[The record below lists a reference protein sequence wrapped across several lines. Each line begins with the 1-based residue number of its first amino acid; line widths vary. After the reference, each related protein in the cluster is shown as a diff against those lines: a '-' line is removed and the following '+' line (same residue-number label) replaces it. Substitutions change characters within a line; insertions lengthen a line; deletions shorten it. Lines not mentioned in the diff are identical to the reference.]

1 MLDQPHC
8 QALDARLRSMPPVR
22 ALSLRLDAYDGHNL
36 RLRAPLADNIN
47 DKGSAFGGSL
57 ASAAMLASWGL
68 TQLKLLEAGHA
79 QADVYV
85 QDSTLRYLAPL
96 YDDLVAEA
104 ALAQDQGWDTFVAA
118 FAQRGKARA
127 TLATE
132 LRCADGTVACRFEG
146 RFVALLPRNAA

>member
-22 ALSLRLDAYDGHNL
+22 ALALRLDAYDGQRL

-57 ASAAMLASWGL
+57 GSVATLAAWGL

-79 QADVYV
+79 LADVYV

-104 ALAQDQGWDTFVAA
+104 TLAPDQSWDAFAAA

-127 TLATE
+127 TLSAE
-132 LRCADGTVACRFEG
+132 LRCADGSVACRLDG
-146 RFVALLPRNAA
+146 RFVALVPRNAG